1 MPTQAIAAYGIQL
14 QIGTVTIP
22 ELTNITEL
30 GGTFGVVDVSAHDGN
45 GWTSRIPTLLDGG
58 TIRATFNMVPT
69 NPTQVSL
76 KTAMLART
84 STAFRVLYPPAGTPM
99 WTFNAF
105 VTNYRVPGA
114 PVNGQLQLNVDLTV
128 DGPITMN

>member
-1 MPTQAIAAYGIQL
+1 MPTQAIAAYGIVL
-14 QIGTVTIP
+14 QQGTTTIP

-30 GGTFGVVDVSAHDGN
+30 GGQFGIVDVSAHDGS
-45 GWTSRIPTLLDGG
+45 GWTSKLPTLLDGG
-58 TIRATFNMVPT
+58 SIRCTFNFIPT
-69 NPTQVSL
+69 NAQHIAL

-84 STAFRVLYPPAGTPM
+84 STAFRVLYPPAGSPI
-99 WTFNAF
+99 WTFSAF

>member
-14 QIGTVTIP
+14 QIVTTTIP
-22 ELTNITEL
+22 ELVNLTDL
-30 GGTFGVVDVSAHDGN
+30 GGQFGVAETSAHDGN

-58 TIRATFNMVPT
+58 TIRATFNFVPT
-69 NPTQVSL
+69 NTQQVLL
-76 KTAMLART
+76 KTNMLART
-84 STAFRVLYPPAGTPM
+84 STAFRVLYPPAGSPM

-105 VTNYRVPGA
+105 ITSYRVPGA

>member
-1 MPTQAIAAYGIQL
+1 MPTQAIAAYGIQV
-14 QIGTVTIP
+14 QIGTTTIP
-22 ELTNITEL
+22 ELVSISEL
-30 GGTFGVVDVSAHDGN
+30 GGQFGIQDVSAHDGS
-45 GWTSRIPTLLDGG
+45 GWSSKIPTLLDGG
-58 TIRATFNMVPT
+58 TVRLVLNFVPT
-69 NPTQVSL
+69 NAQHIAL

-84 STAFRVLYPPAGTPM
+84 STAFRVLYPPAGSPI
-99 WTFNAF
+99 WTFSAF

>member
-1 MPTQAIAAYGIQL
+1 MPTQALAAYGIQL
-14 QIGTVTIP
+14 QMVTTTIP
-22 ELTNITEL
+22 ELVNITEL
-30 GGTFGVVDVSAHDGN
+30 GGQFGVVDTSAHDGN
-45 GWTSRIPTLLDGG
+45 GWASKIPTLLDGG
-58 TIRATFNMVPT
+58 TIRATFNFVPT
-69 NPTQVSL
+69 NPQHIAL
-76 KTAMLART
+76 KTAMLARA

-128 DGPITMN
+128 DGVIVMN